1 MIYLDNSA
9 TSFPKPKSVIN
20 AVNECFLKYGA
31 NPGRSGHSFSVK
43 TAMRVAEIRADF
55 CSYIGAEYPENVIFT
70 SGCTE
75 ALNLAI
81 FGSCQKGGHIIC
93 TINDHNSVL
102 RPIFELKN
110 RGLIDV
116 TVAKPERNDKI
127 RASDIEKCI
136 KPSTYLIC
144 VNHISNVDGMET
156 DIDEVGRLCYEKGIM
171 FLVDGA
177 QSIGH
182 KKIDMLKQRID
193 LLAFSPHKGLYAPQ
207 GVGILAYSSKTK
219 LTPIKFGGT
228 GTESFSTEQPKF
240 APECFES
247 GTLPTPNIF
256 GAGAGLKFVIQ
267 NFDKICEK
275 QEDLTTFLNYELS
288 KINHIKVYT
297 HPDNANGILCFNI
310 GKMLSSD
317 VSSILDNIYGIM
329 VRSGLHCAPLKHKDL
344 GTLEQGTVRV
354 SMSYYTTYAD
364 ITRLIRAVKDISDK
378 YLITEK

>member
-9 TSFPKPKSVIN
+9 TSFPKPKSVVN

-43 TAMRVAEIRADF
+43 TAMKIAEIRENF
-55 CSYIGAEYPENVIFT
+55 CEFIGAEIPENIIFT

-81 FGSCQKGGHIIC
+81 LGSCKQNGHIVC
-93 TINDHNSVL
+93 TVNDHNSVL
-102 RPIFELKN
+102 RPVFELKN
-110 RGLIDV
+110 RGLVDV
-116 TVAKPERNDKI
+116 TVAKPQRNDKI
-127 RASDIEKCI
+127 RAEDIERCI
-136 KPSTYLIC
+136 NSNTYLIC

-156 DIDEVGRLCYEKGIM
+156 DIDEIGKLCYEKNLT

-182 KKIDMLKQRID
+182 KKINMLKQRID
-193 LLAFSPHKGLYAPQ
+193 LLAFSPHKGLYGPQ

-219 LTPIKFGGT
+219 LKPIRFGGT
-228 GTESFSTEQPKF
+228 GTDSFSVEQPKF
-240 APECFES
+240 SPECFES

-256 GAGAGLKFVIQ
+256 GAGAGLKFVTQ
-267 NFDKICEK
+267 NFNKICEK

-288 KINHIKVYT
+288 KIKHIKVYT

-310 GKMLSSD
+310 GNMMSNEVSD
-317 VSSILDNIYGIM
+317 ILDKKYGIM
-329 VRSGLHCAPLKHKDL
+329 VRSGLHCAPLKHKEL

-354 SMSYYTTYAD
+354 SMSFYTTYSD
-364 ITRLIRAVKDISDK
+364 ITKLIRAVKEISSK
-378 YLITEK
+378 Y